1 MPTQLPDAGDP
12 EVLYVV
18 DLSGFVLRAYHAMGP
33 LNSPVTGE
41 PTHAVYVTV
50 TMLER
55 LVRERRPALLAIAM
69 DSGRATFRREI
80 FPEYKATRPAAPD
93 DLKQQFA
100 RCTELVEAFA
110 IPILKQE
117 GVEADDLIACAV
129 ERAREH
135 GLRVVIVASDK
146 DLMQLVSPSVVMW
159 DTMRDR
165 VFGPEEVEERFGV
178 KVAQLRDLLALM
190 GDTSDN
196 IPGVP
201 SVGPKTAR
209 DLLLEFGTLDGVY
222 AALATIKKKK
232 LKENLEQN
240 RELAF
245 VSQKLVT
252 LRADCPIEFQLED
265 LRYGGRDVERLRGL
279 YRELGFT
286 RQLAALDASPEPA
299 PSGAAL
305 ARAPAAT
312 LSRSPAELELVLDAA
327 SLERVAAQIRAAGQ
341 LAIVTAT
348 ADGGPQSALIGLGLA
363 CDPARAWYLPIG
375 HRYVGAPPAFP
386 LAEVARV
393 LGPLLSDPAIA
404 KAAHGLKREQVVL
417 GWHGLPFAGGA
428 FDGDL
433 ASYLLDPEAKHGL
446 EDVAR
451 RELGV
456 ALGTREELTKKSRGH
471 RLSFDEL
478 EVDEG
483 LGYCAP
489 RAATVLALRE
499 RLTDALSEQGLLAV
513 YREIEVPLASLLAE
527 LELRGVL
534 VDIERL
540 SGLGQL
546 CEAELARL
554 EAHAHRIA
562 GKPFNLHS
570 PRQLETL
577 LFDELGLKP
586 LKRTKTSRS
595 TDAATLESLAE
606 EHELCAVILEHRQIA
621 KLKGTYIDALPKLV
635 HPKTGR
641 IHTSWEQSVAAT
653 GRISSIDPNLQNIP
667 VRSELG
673 RAIRGA
679 FVAPPGHRLVSAD
692 YSQIELRILAHMSK
706 DPLLVDA
713 FRHGQDVH
721 TATAMAVFEVEKD
734 AVTPEMRR
742 RAKAVNF
749 GVIYGQGESGLAKS
763 LGISRSEAG
772 AFIAAYFRRHEGV
785 RRFMNET
792 LDAARAGEAV
802 RTMIGRRRMVPE
814 IKSGN
819 RSTRLAAERIAMN
832 MPIQGSAAD
841 VLKLAMLA
849 LREPVTPGSRM
860 ILTVHDELVF
870 EVPEQEVEAAKLAI
884 CQAMEQV
891 TKLDVP
897 LVVDVGDGP
906 TWNDAK

>member
-1 MPTQLPDAGDP
+1 MPTRLPDAGDP

-18 DLSGFVLRAYHAMGP
+18 DLSGYVLRAYHAMGP

-69 DSGRATFRREI
+69 DSGRDTFRREI
-80 FPEYKATRPAAPD
+80 YPQYKATRPAAPD
-93 DLKQQFA
+93 DLRQQFA
-100 RCTELVEAFA
+100 RCTEIVEAFA

-129 ERAREH
+129 ECAREH

-146 DLMQLVSPSVVMW
+146 DLMQLVSPNVVMW

-165 VFGPEEVEERFGV
+165 VFGSEEVEERFGV
-178 KVAQLRDLLALM
+178 KVSQLRDLLALM

-209 DLLLEFGTLDGVY
+209 DLLLEFGTLEGVY
-222 AALATIKKKK
+222 AGLGTIKRKK

-252 LRADCPIEFQLED
+252 LRTDCPIEFRLDD
-265 LRYGGRDVERLRGL
+265 LRYGGRNVERLRGL

-286 RQLAALDASPEPA
+286 RQLAALDSLPEPA
-299 PSGAAL
+299 ANGAA
-305 ARAPAAT
+305 PAT
-312 LSRSPAELELVLDAA
+312 PLTQSPAELELLLDARA
-327 SLERVAAQIRAAGQ
+327 LEHAVAEIRSSGQ
-341 LAIVTAT
+341 LSLVTAT
-348 ADGGPQSALIGLGLA
+348 ADGGPHSALIGLGLA
-363 CDPARAWYLPIG
+363 CDPARAWYLPVA
-375 HRYVGAPPAFP
+375 HRYVGAPPALP
-386 LAEVARV
+386 LAEIARL

-417 GWHGLPFAGGA
+417 GWHGLPLAGGA

-446 EDVAR
+446 EEVAR

-456 ALGTREELTKKSRGH
+456 ALGSREQLTKKSRGQ

-478 EVDEG
+478 EVEDG
-483 LGYCAP
+483 LRHCGP

-499 RLTDALSEQGLLAV
+499 HLTDQLGEQGLLAV
-513 YREIEVPLASLLAE
+513 YREIEVPLASLLSE

-534 VDIERL
+534 VDVERL
-540 SGLGQL
+540 SGLRQL

-554 EAHAHRIA
+554 EAKAHAIA
-562 GKPFNLHS
+562 GRSFNLHS

-595 TDAATLESLAE
+595 TDAATLEALAE

-641 IHTSWEQSVAAT
+641 IHTSWEQTVAAT
-653 GRISSIDPNLQNIP
+653 GRISSTDPNLQNIP
-667 VRSELG
+667 VRTELG

-679 FVAPPGHRLVSAD
+679 FVAPPGQLLVSAD

-706 DPLLVDA
+706 DPVLVAA
-713 FRHGQDVH
+713 FNRGDDVH
-721 TATAMAVFEVEKD
+721 TATAMAVFEVERD
-734 AVTPEMRR
+734 GVTPEMRR

-785 RRFMNET
+785 RRFMNDT

-819 RSTRLAAERIAMN
+819 RATRLAAERIAMN

-849 LREPVTPGSRM
+849 LREPVTPGTRM

-870 EVPEQEVEAAKLAI
+870 EVPEAEVDAAKLRI
-884 CQAMEQV
+884 RQAMEQV

-897 LVVDVGDGP
+897 LVVDVGAGA